1 MTALLRRADEVLRSG
16 GASADATPLMRS
28 PLQHLAL
35 LVVFGL
41 FYGAV
46 MGSFGGVTGGRALQ
60 PLYSGLKVP
69 LLLVVT
75 FALSL
80 PSFFILNTLLGV
92 RDDFPVVLRGLAAT
106 QAALTI
112 VLASLAPV
120 TAFWYASSGDYRQA
134 LAFNAAV
141 FAASSVAAQFLLRR
155 WYRPLVARNPRHRAL
170 VRAWLAIY
178 AFVGIQTAWVLRPFV
193 GHPGGETRFFRYGA
207 AWGNAY
213 EHVAETLWRAVAG

>member
-1 MTALLRRADEVLRSG
+1 MTAILRRADEILRSG
-16 GASADATPLMRS
+16 GDTAKGVARPAV
-28 PLQHLAL
+28 QHLAL
-35 LVVFGL
+35 LVVFGM

-46 MGSFGGVTGGRALQ
+46 MGSFGGVGGERALQ
-60 PLYSGLKVP
+60 PLYSAAKVP
-69 LLLVVT
+69 LLLLVT

-92 RDDFPVVLRGLAAT
+92 RDDFPTVLRALAAT

-112 VLASLAPV
+112 VLASLAPM

-134 LAFNAAV
+134 LSFNALM
-141 FAASSVAAQFLLRR
+141 FGASSVAAQFLLRG
-155 WYRPLVARNPRHRAL
+155 WYRPLIARNPRHRTL
-170 VRAWLAIY
+170 LRAWLVIY

-193 GHPGGETRFFRYGA
+193 GHPDGLTRFFRYGA

-213 EHVAETLWRAVAG
+213 EHVARTLWQAVGG